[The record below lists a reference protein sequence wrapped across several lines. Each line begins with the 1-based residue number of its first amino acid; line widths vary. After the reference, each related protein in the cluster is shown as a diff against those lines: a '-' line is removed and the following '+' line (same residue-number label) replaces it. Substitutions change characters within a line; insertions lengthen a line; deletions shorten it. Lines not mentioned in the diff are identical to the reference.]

1 MIWQTKARQERAR
14 LDTIK
19 QDLLESTD
27 RVGQIAR
34 DLALV
39 RVGRE
44 LGETV
49 VEDLVRIRER
59 FQVSPE
65 VLAGVLIAH
74 EAILGTDEGLDADLG
89 GGALELVSR

>member
-1 MIWQTKARQERAR
+1 MKWQTKARQKQTR
-14 LDTIK
+14 LDMIK

-39 RVGRE
+39 RVGGE

-49 VEDLVRIRER
+49 VEDLVSIREH

-65 VLAGVLIAH
+65 VLAQALIAH
-74 EAILGTDEGLDADLG
+74 EAILGTDEGLDPDLG